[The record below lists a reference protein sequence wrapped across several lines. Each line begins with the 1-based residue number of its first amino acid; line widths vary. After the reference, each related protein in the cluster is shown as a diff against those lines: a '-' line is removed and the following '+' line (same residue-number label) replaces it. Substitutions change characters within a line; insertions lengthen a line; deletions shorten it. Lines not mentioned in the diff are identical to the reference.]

1 MDFKKH
7 GEDLYVFTLQ
17 NIDERNHI
25 IGDTIGYQV
34 LLCTIFANTCE
45 SIIIYSLALARS
57 ANEMLNRSDKSGHSC
72 IVSDFFFISKYQL
85 SYRFLLNAFS
95 FLVFILLFI
104 STFFK
109 RFLHEWVLDF
119 FQMPFYIY

>member
-72 IVSDFFFISKYQL
+72 IVSDFFSSVSINL
-85 SYRFLLNAFS
+85 A
-95 FLVFILLFI
+95 IG
-104 STFFK
+104 
-109 RFLHEWVLDF
+109 
-119 FQMPFYIY
+119 FY